1 MEFLYHCKIIW
12 KNIDVHPQKEKEKQT
27 NKQTKP
33 KQNNDTVFVL
43 MCLLKKVNF
52 VIYLLN
58 VQHNKLDIDND
69 LMLNIFIVC
78 EQNYNS

>member
-1 MEFLYHCKIIW
+1 
-12 KNIDVHPQKEKEKQT
+12 
-27 NKQTKP
+27 
-33 KQNNDTVFVL
+33 
-43 MCLLKKVNF
+43 MCLWKKVNF

-58 VQHNKLDIDND
+58 IQHDKLDIDND